1 MFTIVDYCLPVSSL
15 TATMSASMISPR
27 KRPHPDNDVGVNN
40 QDEAP
45 CAIPQSGAG
54 VYASGD
60 HLQLQQSIEVA
71 SQRCSSETSRL
82 TSPPLSSNGSN
93 IGDTAVL
100 PTQTQQATPTQ
111 SAKRRK
117 LTFAE
122 KESMKIEKELREKQ
136 KAEEKAKKDEEKR
149 VKEEERKRKEEE
161 GREEKRKREEEKEEK
176 KRIKELEKSAK
187 EEEKRRKEGEKVK
200 KEKARIHDVSYESY
214 S

>member
-1 MFTIVDYCLPVSSL
+1 
-15 TATMSASMISPR
+15 MSASLISPR

-40 QDEAP
+40 QDEAA
-45 CAIPQSGAG
+45 CATPQSGAG
-54 VYASGD
+54 GHASGD
-60 HLQLQQSIEVA
+60 LQLQQSIEVA

-82 TSPPLSSNGSN
+82 TSPPLSSSGSN
-93 IGDTAVL
+93 SGDTAVL

-111 SAKRRK
+111 PAKRRK

-136 KAEEKAKKDEEKR
+136 KAEGKAKKDEEKR
-149 VKEEERKRKEEE
+149 VK
-161 GREEKRKREEEKEEK
+161 EEEKEEK

-187 EEEKRRKEGEKVK
+187 EEEKRRKEEEKAK
-200 KEKARIHDVSYESY
+200 KEKVGIHDLPHESY